1 MPGVRKELRGG
12 AGRIGGA
19 IGYPSDRILEE
30 VAYIA
35 YHLHWPYA
43 QLMTLD
49 HLERRSWIEEVAK
62 INQRINQAQLDA
74 QE

>member
-1 MPGVRKELRGG
+1 
-12 AGRIGGA
+12 
-19 IGYPSDRILEE
+19 
-30 VAYIA
+30 
-35 YHLHWPYA
+35 
-43 QLMTLD
+43 MTLD